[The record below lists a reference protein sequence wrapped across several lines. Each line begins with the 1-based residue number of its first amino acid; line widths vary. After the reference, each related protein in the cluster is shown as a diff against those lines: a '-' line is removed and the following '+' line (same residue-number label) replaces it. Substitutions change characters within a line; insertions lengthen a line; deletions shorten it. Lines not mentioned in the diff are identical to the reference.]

1 MDGYTRVMAR
11 RIPNA
16 VALIASLCC
25 GLLAVDAGAELYTYV
40 NAHGTRV
47 YTDERPQ
54 GVRYERVDLP
64 GKQSA
69 QPRSSSQ
76 LFVYQGP
83 TGERLVTNQRQ
94 TNGAMQL
101 IATYG
106 RPTAV
111 VSCRLSPADVMRV
124 GAGPFDDIIVREAR
138 AQGLDPLLVKSVI
151 WVESCFDPQAVSR
164 VGAHGLM
171 QLMPATAAELG
182 VTDRFDPDQNIRG
195 GVTYLARML
204 ERFERR
210 LDLALAAYNAGPGA
224 VERHGGIP
232 PFRETLNYVERV
244 NAHYRLHTAATASE
258 AMVEND
264 LP

>member
-1 MDGYTRVMAR
+1 MSR
-11 RIPNA
+11 RIPHA
-16 VALIASLCC
+16 FALIAFLCC
-25 GLLAVDAGAELYTYV
+25 GLLAADAGAELYTYV
-40 NAHGTRV
+40 DAHGTRV
-47 YTDERPQ
+47 YTDERPR
-54 GVRYERVDLP
+54 GVRYERVTPP
-64 GKQSA
+64 GKGNA
-69 QPRSSSQ
+69 QARSSSQ

-83 TGERLVTNQRQ
+83 GGERLVTNQRQ

-138 AQGLDPLLVKSVI
+138 AHGLDPLLVKSVI

-204 ERFERR
+204 DRFERR

-224 VERHGGIP
+224 VERHDGIP
-232 PFRETLNYVERV
+232 PFRETLKYVERV
-244 NAHYRLHTAATASE
+244 NAHYRLHTAETAVE
-258 AMVEND
+258 ASVETA